1 MNRLFLF
8 ALTIALSA
16 GAATSVFTV
25 SEERGL
31 ANASAQ
37 QNGAAFRDGMYL
49 AKLDAESG
57 RKPHLIASRW
67 TNSSDRSAFL
77 AGYESVYGRVGNAYA
92 TDTTG
97 NSNSQL
103 VGFHDGISDGMQQ
116 RQSSRR
122 FQVDK
127 TENFRRADRGE
138 EYRQAYV
145 NGYQQA
151 FYGQQNGMFREL
163 SQQASF

>member
-1 MNRLFLF
+1 
-8 ALTIALSA
+8 
-16 GAATSVFTV
+16 
-25 SEERGL
+25 
-31 ANASAQ
+31 
-37 QNGAAFRDGMYL
+37 MYL

-57 RKPHLIASRW
+57 RRPHLMATRW

-92 TDTTG
+92 TDPQG
-97 NSNSQL
+97 NSNNEL
-103 VGFHDGISDGMQQ
+103 IGFHDGVSDGMQQ
-116 RQSSRR
+116 RQSSRP
-122 FQVDK
+122 FQIDK
-127 TENFRRADRGE
+127 TENYRRADRGE

-151 FYGQQNGMFREL
+151 FYGEQNRMFREL